1 MNVEK
6 EKSQPVSQNGYVFAL
21 DIGTR
26 TVVGIIGEYIDEK
39 FYLKDYVSVP
49 HNKRA
54 MVDGQ
59 VEDIKQVSKIVA
71 IVKSTLEER
80 NNIRLERV
88 SIAAAGRALKTIS
101 TGMSFDVSGKE
112 YITEEMV
119 KSMEVETI
127 QKAQTELDESPTR
140 GTTFYCVGHSITSYM
155 LDDYKMISL
164 EGHKGE
170 KAEVNLIAAFL
181 PSIVVE
187 GLYAVMDINNL
198 EVASLTLEPIAA
210 MNVIVPP
217 EIRLINIA
225 LVDIG
230 AGTSD
235 IAVSKDGSVYAYAMA
250 TIAGD
255 EITEEIIK
263 TYLVD
268 FNTAEDLKQNCS
280 DSDEELEFRDILGVS
295 HKLKASEI
303 YQKVMPAVDV
313 LADTI
318 CKAITDVN
326 GGSPA
331 AVFLVGGGSLIE
343 GLPALVAEKLNL
355 EESRVAIGGGD
366 FLKNVDEQG
375 AKLGAEF
382 VTPVGIAVTTAL
394 EQGYDFSVIFVND
407 KKVRAF
413 DTKQLTVFEALN
425 LAGYKSS
432 DIMGRSGRN
441 LTYTLN
447 GKRTVIKGGSFSAS
461 EVYINEHP
469 ASVTSKITQGD
480 HIRFTP
486 ATSGEN
492 AKATLADAI
501 NYSRFNTGTVEFGGQ
516 KHKLGLRVSV
526 NGVLQEKDYEIQPLD
541 NIETTGIV
549 TLGDLLQSLDI
560 EMDGIEYLVNDQ
572 AADESYIL
580 SDGDMISYDDGVSA
594 VSEPVTEKKEEKP
607 EDEKP
612 IVAEE
617 PVAEEIP
624 EPAVEEKA
632 SEIQTPAA
640 ETTPTMPEIKAPV
653 IEEKPVAA
661 ETPVFVQSEP
671 VQKPVFTAPPQPFTR
686 PSGVQTP
693 TYSAPIG
700 MSVPPQQ
707 PKQEPVNPIHA
718 SFMQRGFSQP
728 ANLTFEEAPAAPA
741 PMPVNNAGDLHVQL
755 NGANITLAPSPS
767 GHMLLDLLNFI
778 DIDPTAP
785 NTELILEIN
794 GAPANFSSL
803 LEEGDR
809 AVIRLQERR

>member
-6 EKSQPVSQNGYVFAL
+6 EKSQPISQNGYVFAL

-71 IVKSTLEER
+71 LVKSTLEER

-127 QKAQTELDESPTR
+127 QKAQTELDEAPTR

-170 KAEVNLIAAFL
+170 KAEINLIAAFL

-255 EITEEIIK
+255 EITEEIIR

-268 FNTAEDLKQNCS
+268 FNTAEELKQNCS
-280 DSDEELEFRDILGVS
+280 ETDEELEFRDILGVS
-295 HKLKASEI
+295 HTLKASEI

-326 GGSPA
+326 GGSPS

-343 GLPALVAEKLNL
+343 GLPALVAKKLGL

-425 LAGYKSS
+425 LAGYKSA

-480 HIRFTP
+480 HIRFIP
-486 ATSGEN
+486 ASSGEN

-501 NYSRFNTGTVEFGGQ
+501 NYSRFNTGTVEFGGE

-560 EMDGIEYLVNDQ
+560 ELDGIEYLVNDQ

-580 SDGDMISYDDGVSA
+580 SDGDMISYNDGMGIVSDTI
-594 VSEPVTEKKEEKP
+594 PKKEETPVKEEKEEEPLFKEEPIIEEKAEEP
-607 EDEKP
+607 ETEEIK
-612 IVAEE
+612 AEE
-617 PVAEEIP
+617 PVLKQEEP
-624 EPAVEEKA
+624 EITFEQPPVPPAPAAPSTPAVPPA
-632 SEIQTPAA
+632 PPVPPTPPQPA
-640 ETTPTMPEIKAPV
+640 
-653 IEEKPVAA
+653 
-661 ETPVFVQSEP
+661 
-671 VQKPVFTAPPQPFTR
+671 FTAPAQPFTR
-686 PSGVQTP
+686 PTGVQTP
-693 TYSAPIG
+693 TYSAP
-700 MSVPPQQ
+700 QQ
-707 PKQEPVNPIHA
+707 PKQAPINPIHA

-728 ANLTFEEAPAAPA
+728 ANLTFEEAPPA
-741 PMPVNNAGDLHVQL
+741 PTPVNTAGELHVQL
-755 NGANITLAPSPS
+755 NGANVTLAPSPS
-767 GHMLLDLLNFI
+767 GHMLLDLLNLI

-794 GAPANFSSL
+794 GSPANFSSL
-803 LEEGDR
+803 LEEGDK